1 MRLDTAATATAA
13 TATTV
18 ATAAT
23 AVAAT
28 TPQRKA
34 VEGWRRRRGSVAT
47 TISAALTSTSIS
59 TLQAHRRAEG
69 RNSQASHGL
78 YQPLAHPFAVSI
90 PVCTSALA
98 PFTNGEKKPLRR
110 SVETLFEEHRG

>member
-1 MRLDTAATATAA
+1 MRLATAATATAA

-23 AVAAT
+23 AATVVAAT

-34 VEGWRRRRGSVAT
+34 VEGWRRRRGSVT
-47 TISAALTSTSIS
+47 TTIS

-90 PVCTSALA
+90 PACTSALA
-98 PFTNGEKKPLRR
+98 SFTNGEKKPLRR